1 MTAIDECLL
10 FGTDPEAAFR
20 GLKSGRGQSQITD
33 IGHGREEGGGRR
45 TSNIERPTS
54 NVEVKR
60 KRLKRRRS
68 ACEADEV
75 RPMLEN

>member
-1 MTAIDECLL
+1 MGE
-10 FGTDPEAAFR
+10 R
-20 GLKSGRGQSQITD
+20 
-33 IGHGREEGGGRR
+33 REE
-45 TSNIERPTS
+45 NIERRTS

-75 RPMLEN
+75 RPIL